1 MTTEII
7 PDGIEF
13 VENPEPRC
21 PVILLLD
28 VSSSMQGEKSQ
39 ALNRGLV
46 DFYLAIRKDQ
56 LASARCEIAIITFGS
71 TAELVQDFVTANRF
85 SPRELIAN
93 GTTMMAEGIDLALEK
108 IDERKQQYRD
118 NGINYYRPWLFMLT
132 DGQPTDPP
140 ERIEAASNRLKRAES
155 EKRVAVFS
163 VGVGLA
169 NTARL
174 RQMSVRAPL
183 GLEGLR
189 FGNMFAWLSQSISQV
204 SRSRTGDEIDLDIED
219 LKSWAKV

>member
-1 MTTEII
+1 MITEII

-28 VSSSMQGEKSQ
+28 VSSSMQGEKIQ

-132 DGQPTDPP
+132 DGQPTDAS
-140 ERIEAASNRLKRAES
+140 ERIDAASDSLKRAER

-169 NTARL
+169 NMARL

-189 FGNMFAWLSQSISQV
+189 FGNMFTWLSQSISQV
-204 SRSRTGDEIDLDIED
+204 SRSRTGDEIELDIED